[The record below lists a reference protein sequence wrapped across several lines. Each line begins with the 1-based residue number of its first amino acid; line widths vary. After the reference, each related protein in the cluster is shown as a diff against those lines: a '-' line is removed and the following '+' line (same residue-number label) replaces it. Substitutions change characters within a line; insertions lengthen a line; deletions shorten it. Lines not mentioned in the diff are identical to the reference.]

1 LIARRTDKALA
12 YFIEQESGRVAS
24 QVAAAPLDSRLEEIE
39 TMVGTA
45 RFRPAIAA
53 SKRLLD
59 GLGDADPALRG
70 RVRLRMAESQLET
83 GLAQEALHNL
93 RLAREMLGSGTAPEL
108 LAECMDLL
116 GLALK
121 RLEDRDALAAFNEA
135 LRLCRQ
141 ASPGREDLEAR
152 ILGHIGAAYASTHN
166 WDAAIHHYELAL
178 KVAGNV
184 RDLAFLERMYNDIGL
199 AEVEATHLTTA
210 FGYFQKALALAEVGN
225 EPAVIARIEN
235 NVGSALIGL
244 DELEAAGAHLRRSME
259 ICEQIGL
266 DVGRGHVLCSLAEL
280 EIAKGDAHRADAH
293 VKAALSL
300 TARLGEA
307 LTEADAYQLAGQ
319 VAEMRGNRKAADA
332 AFARALRILARQEA
346 PHRVMECQVAYASVL
361 ETRRDYEGALLHTR
375 EALLV
380 TQPQLRSHR
389 SPTRPRA
396 ASTA

>member
-1 LIARRTDKALA
+1 
-12 YFIEQESGRVAS
+12 
-24 QVAAAPLDSRLEEIE
+24 
-39 TMVGTA
+39 
-45 RFRPAIAA
+45 
-53 SKRLLD
+53 
-59 GLGDADPALRG
+59 
-70 RVRLRMAESQLET
+70 
-83 GLAQEALHNL
+83 
-93 RLAREMLGSGTAPEL
+93 
-108 LAECMDLL
+108 
-116 GLALK
+116 
-121 RLEDRDALAAFNEA
+121 
-135 LRLCRQ
+135 
-141 ASPGREDLEAR
+141 
-152 ILGHIGAAYASTHN
+152 
-166 WDAAIHHYELAL
+166 
-178 KVAGNV
+178 
-184 RDLAFLERMYNDIGL
+184 MYNDIGL
-199 AEVEATHLTTA
+199 AEMEATHLTTA

-280 EIAKGDAHRADAH
+280 EIANGDADRADAN

-332 AFARALRILARQEA
+332 AFARALQVLAGQEA
-346 PHRVMECQVAYASVL
+346 PHRMMECQVTYASLL
-361 ETRRDYEGALLHTR
+361 EKRRDYEGALLHTR

-389 SPTRPRA
+389 SPTGSRA